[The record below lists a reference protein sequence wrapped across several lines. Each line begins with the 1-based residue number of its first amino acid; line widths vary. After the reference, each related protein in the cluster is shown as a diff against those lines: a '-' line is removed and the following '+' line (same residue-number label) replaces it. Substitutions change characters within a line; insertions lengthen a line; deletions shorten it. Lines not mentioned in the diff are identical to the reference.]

1 MIHKHI
7 GTLLRA
13 VAGASLLLAG
23 TAQAASLEAQLD
35 SVQHG
40 WAQAYYAAPKEQKDA
55 AFAKLIADADAMLQ
69 AYPARAEAL
78 TWHAIVLSSA
88 AKFGGGLSA
97 LGQVK
102 QARKDLQQAEQI
114 DPRTLDGS
122 VYSSLGSLYANVPGW
137 PIAFGDKKQADAY
150 LQKALA
156 INPDGIDPNFFY
168 AELLAAR
175 GDKAAAK
182 RYYEKALAAPPRPGR
197 EDADNGRRAE
207 IRAAL
212 ARLDG

>member
-1 MIHKHI
+1 MIR
-7 GTLLRA
+7 TLMRA
-13 VAGASLLLAG
+13 AAGALLLAG
-23 TAQAASLEAQLD
+23 SAHAATLEETLS

-40 WAQAYYAAPKEQKDA
+40 WAQAYYAVPKDQKDA
-55 AFAKLIADADAMLQ
+55 AFDKLVGEADAMLQ
-69 AYPARAEAL
+69 AYPQRAEAL

-102 QARKDLQQAEQI
+102 QARKDLLQAEQI
-114 DPRTLDGS
+114 DPDILNGS
-122 VYSSLGSLYANVPGW
+122 VYTSLGSLYANVPGW

-156 INPDGIDPNFFY
+156 INPGGIDPNFFY
-168 AELLAAR
+168 GELLADR

-182 RYYEKALAAPPRPGR
+182 TYYEKALAAPPRPGR
-197 EDADNGRRAE
+197 EDADAGRRSE
-207 IRAAL
+207 IKAAL
-212 ARLDG
+212 AKLGS